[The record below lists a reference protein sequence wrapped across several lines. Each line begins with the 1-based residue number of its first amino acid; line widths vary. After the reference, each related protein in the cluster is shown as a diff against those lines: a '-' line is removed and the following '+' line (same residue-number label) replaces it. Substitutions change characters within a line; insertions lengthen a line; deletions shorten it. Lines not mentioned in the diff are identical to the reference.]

1 VASRLWILVQIRLS
15 ISKHGN
21 GIYSSGQSTQ
31 GKWLLTG
38 KEICMLLLFSLEYIK
53 PQITLPCCVLN
64 TDLLMGLIVWRFYLM
79 KPINQRWANIS
90 DKGPQTNF
98 LPNRGSNEFW
108 KKLFELTHCVWG
120 QHECDWSIGGELV
133 HWINKGKTCHGK
145 LPSLLISRYSLKYWK
160 DLAAGWN
167 SFAGWIWPAGRSL
180 PTNAINCDCSM
191 HVPKSHLAE
200 WLLYENR
207 EQHMPH
213 DDDNL

>member
-98 LPNRGSNEFW
+98 LPNRGSNEF
-108 KKLFELTHCVWG
+108 
-120 QHECDWSIGGELV
+120 
-133 HWINKGKTCHGK
+133 
-145 LPSLLISRYSLKYWK
+145 
-160 DLAAGWN
+160 
-167 SFAGWIWPAGRSL
+167 
-180 PTNAINCDCSM
+180 
-191 HVPKSHLAE
+191 
-200 WLLYENR
+200 
-207 EQHMPH
+207 
-213 DDDNL
+213 